1 MKQGIGE
8 IWTILQQSLPLI
20 VANRPVKPTNNPM
33 VDKIVSIY
41 EMILHPDLQLPQVH
55 LLHTDAQMNDD
66 MAHFEHAICTA
77 CVCDYLRPVVSYFVS
92 ELMCNVE
99 QHANV
104 PLGYGIVHY
113 DSSNRTLL
121 LGIADGGISI
131 YGSYTL
137 ARKYQDKIGDSDAQA
152 LYLAQNGYSTK
163 NLPDAENRGYGISSN
178 AKLIV
183 EGLSGAFS
191 IVSGNALFY
200 RAKGVKQII
209 TLPND
214 IDWPGT
220 LVLAEIP
227 LPNQV
232 IDLYKYI
239 N

>member
-1 MKQGIGE
+1 MQQGIGD

-41 EMILHPDLQLPQVH
+41 EMILNPDLQLPHVYI
-55 LLHTDAQMNDD
+55 LHTDARMNDD
-66 MAHFEHAICTA
+66 LSNFEQAVYSSCI
-77 CVCDYLRPVVSYFVS
+77 CDYLRPVVSYFVS

-99 QHANV
+99 QHADV

-131 YGSYTL
+131 YGSYTR
-137 ARKYQDKIGDSDAQA
+137 AQKYQNEIGDSDAQA

-232 IDLYKYI
+232 INLYKYI